1 MEIWFYDDNGSLT
14 ENLVIPN
21 ASEALY
27 LRCLQMYV
35 YSDSGDA
42 GDTGGSTGDA
52 GDSDCLTGRHFV
64 WRELTEDGKKW
75 RKVGE
80 EDFKH
85 NKYGFQE
92 DDILD
97 IYAKLDPA
105 TNILTLY
112 VLAAGGMND
121 SSDTQRPDAWPK
133 EAEPKGST
141 EDEAK
146 QKWLESGYK
155 DYVVYVARKSWKV
168 NNY

>member
-1 MEIWFYDDNGSLT
+1 
-14 ENLVIPN
+14 
-21 ASEALY
+21 
-27 LRCLQMYV
+27 MYV

-80 EDFKH
+80 EDSKH

-121 SSDTQRPDAWPK
+121 SSDTQRPDTWPK
-133 EAEPKGST
+133 EATPSALTDNG
-141 EDEAK
+141 AK
-146 QKWLESGYK
+146 DAWLK
-155 DYVVYVARKSWKV
+155 HDYSHHVVYVSRATWKL
-168 NNY
+168 NNIPPNFTWN

>member
-1 MEIWFYDDNGSLT
+1 
-14 ENLVIPN
+14 
-21 ASEALY
+21 
-27 LRCLQMYV
+27 MYV